1 MGLHEVWGKV
11 RHVQTLFS
19 FSFKTRVVE
28 VEMTKMKLVTPGK
41 LQAPGT
47 CKVLGQIRSVM
58 RTER

>member
-1 MGLHEVWGKV
+1 MGLHEVWEKV

-28 VEMTKMKLVTPGK
+28 VEMTKIKLVTPGK

-47 CKVLGQIRSVM
+47 
-58 RTER
+58 